1 MSLIFRYRLVSHC
14 RFKRQISDKTRCAG
28 SEAPT
33 KPQYIEQYAKNSP
46 VFGVEIKYRAVSIYS
61 FSKDISP
68 AGLLKIYDKINQDI
82 TGKVAIKLHT
92 GEPKGPNLLPLPM
105 IKALQGHIPNSNL
118 VETNVYYSSPRE
130 TTAGHRKTI
139 RTNGFDFCK
148 VDIMD
153 EFGTTMLPVKGGRH
167 FKEMSMGK
175 GILDYDSMVVYTH
188 FKGHTM
194 GGYGGSLKNIG
205 IGCADGK
212 IGKAMIHSKNGQ
224 QWGRTQ
230 DEFQE
235 CMTESAKAVI
245 DHFGKRITF
254 VNVMKNMSVDCDCA
268 GASAAAPVAKDVGIL
283 GSTDLLAIDQATI
296 DLVYKLPEAERK
308 DLRERIESRH
318 GLRQLTY
325 MEELKMGNKNYKL
338 VSLD

>member
-1 MSLIFRYRLVSHC
+1 MHGKLRKFLCFALMLLLISLSGAALAAPA
-14 RFKRQISDKTRCAG
+14 QGAN
-28 SEAPT
+28 EA
-33 KPQYIEQYAKNSP
+33 N
-46 VFGVEIKYRAVSIYS
+46 VSIVY